1 MTDSGGVARKE
12 QGAGGCTAPAVDDMP
27 SIYTTR
33 NLEEGRTQLQNL
45 VSMPM
50 HMFKPIDSLLCSSA
64 QLGLTP
70 VFFFRDSLLQEPGSL
85 RRRWS
90 SPRTIHQL
98 IGEQTSEQSR
108 GNGKMHHISMAG
120 VRLERV

>member
-1 MTDSGGVARKE
+1 MMNGASVSEDHEVVMQRNGRWPQAKKYSPAMTDSGGVARKE

-70 VFFFRDSLLQEPGSL
+70 VFLLS
-85 RRRWS
+85 RFTTA
-90 SPRTIHQL
+90 RT
-98 IGEQTSEQSR
+98 
-108 GNGKMHHISMAG
+108 GKPST
-120 VRLERV
+120 

>member
-50 HMFKPIDSLLCSSA
+50 HMFKTIDSLLCSSA

-70 VFFFRDSLLQEPGSL
+70 VFLLSRFTTARTGKPSTSLELPQDYPPTHWRADL
-85 RRRWS
+85 RAV
-90 SPRTIHQL
+90 PR
-98 IGEQTSEQSR
+98 
-108 GNGKMHHISMAG
+108 
-120 VRLERV
+120 